1 MNKFLG
7 LLFLLFSA
15 YSCTSAKKHNAHMN
29 REISVDELHKDI
41 EFAKKKILTKHVDVD
56 WYYSKNEISNKI
68 DSFRK
73 SVNSPMKPND
83 FSREFS
89 RVVASLGHG
98 HTHITSLGR
107 RFEKEEKKKYKNSK
121 GPIGLLQFKSLDN
134 RLILEKSFSKDT
146 TIAINSEV
154 LAVNTINYQ
163 DFYNQ
168 YKDFR
173 KGDGYITTFQKHYY
187 GRYFSNYLSRE
198 LAPQDSLV
206 LTLKKNDSIF
216 TQIVKREYTK
226 KDKNVKYAV
235 KKDSVET
242 EKKVEPNKK
251 LTKEE
256 KLIAIQKA
264 KHKREVNKSF
274 AFQKLTK
281 SYLRELEFP
290 VKNDSTIA
298 VLKIKSFTA
307 GYHKKAYKFI
317 FDSIQKH
324 NVQHLILDIRNNGG
338 GYPTDIN
345 HLYSFLT
352 TRDEPQMVITN
363 DVKVNSKTAKAALN
377 FRNPNI
383 ISHTLF
389 LPFFIGNSINDFFR
403 THKKDDAYYYR
414 VNSKKQMLN
423 ENNKYRGNLYVLT
436 NGMSYSASSI
446 IAASLQN
453 EGKAI
458 FVGEETGGDYNGTVA
473 GVTDFYKLPN
483 SKIKLGI
490 GMMTFTPN
498 TSRELKGRGVIPN
511 VPIDITFDDLL
522 QQKDPQL
529 EWILNNIEAGNK

>member
-7 LLFLLFSA
+7 ISIFLFSL
-15 YSCTSAKKHNAHMN
+15 YSCTSARKHNEHIN
-29 REISVDELHKDI
+29 TEITVKDLHRDI
-41 EFAKKKILTKHVDVD
+41 EFAKKKLLTKHVDLD
-56 WYYSKNEISNKI
+56 WYYSKNEISNRI
-68 DSFRK
+68 DSFKK
-73 SVNSPMKPND
+73 SVNYPMKPND

-98 HTHITSLGR
+98 HTHVTALST
-107 RFEKEEKKKYKNSK
+107 RFEKEEKKKYKKSK
-121 GPIGLLQFKSLDN
+121 GPIGLLQFKSIDN
-134 RLILEKSFSKDT
+134 RLLLEKSFSKDT
-146 TIAINSEV
+146 TIAVNSEV
-154 LAVNTINYQ
+154 LAVNDIKYQ
-163 DFYNQ
+163 DFYTQ

-173 KGDGYITTFQKHYY
+173 KGDGYISTFQKHYY
-187 GRYFSNYLSRE
+187 GRYFSGYLSRE
-198 LAPQDSLV
+198 LKPQDSLI

-226 KDKNVKYAV
+226 KEKIVKDSIKKDTVKSDKNIQ
-235 KKDSVET
+235 
-242 EKKVEPNKK
+242 PKK
-251 LTKEE
+251 LTKDE
-256 KLIAIQKA
+256 KLIAQNKA
-264 KHKREVNKSF
+264 KHKREIKKSF
-274 AFQKLTK
+274 AYQKSSK
-281 SYLRELEFP
+281 SYLRELQFP
-290 VKNDSTIA
+290 VSNDSTIA
-298 VLKIKSFTA
+298 VLKIKTFTA

-352 TRDEPQMVITN
+352 TRDEPQMVIKN
-363 DVKVNSKTAKAALN
+363 DVKVNSKIAKAGLN

-389 LPFFIGNSINDFFR
+389 LPFFIGNSINDFFK
-403 THKKDDAYYYR
+403 THKKDNEYYYK
-414 VNSKKQMLN
+414 VNSKKQLLN
-423 ENNKYRGNLYVLT
+423 EENKYKGNLYVLT
-436 NGMSYSASSI
+436 NGLSYSASSI

-453 EGKAI
+453 EEKAI

-473 GVTDFYKLPN
+473 GQTDFYKLPN

-498 TSRELKGRGVIPN
+498 TSRDLKGRGVIPN
-511 VPIDITFDDLL
+511 IPIDLTFEDLL

-529 EWILNNIEAGNK
+529 EWILKDIERKKE